1 MKIEIEFCIK
11 WNYGPEYDRVSK
23 IITKI
28 RANSTIIGNPIP
40 PRSGAFEVK
49 INNILVF
56 SKLSKNQFPTK
67 NEIIS
72 WFE

>member
-1 MKIEIEFCIK
+1 MYLIKTTSFFGLNHRKIE
-11 WNYGPEYDRVSK
+11 
-23 IITKI
+23 
-28 RANSTIIGNPIP
+28 ANSTIIGNPIP